1 MTFFCPWP
9 LPNKCFSRHI
19 RPILTL
25 VLLAAA
31 ASTMNSETLDQ
42 ARWKMRVLI
51 IYAPLGSE
59 EQLARQE
66 ELLRSRDRELEER
79 DVAQIVLRSRS
90 EDAKIAARFELPE
103 ANFAVL
109 LIGKDGEEK
118 LRSRDVVSPESLFRL
133 IDSMPMRQEEMRQR
147 ERTQS
152 TPER

>member
-1 MTFFCPWP
+1 
-9 LPNKCFSRHI
+9 
-19 RPILTL
+19 
-25 VLLAAA
+25 
-31 ASTMNSETLDQ
+31 MNSETLDQ

-79 DVAQIVLRSRS
+79 DVAQIVLRSRA

-109 LIGKDGEEK
+109 LIGKDGGEK
-118 LRSRDVVSPESLFRL
+118 LRSRDVVSPETLFRL

-147 ERTQS
+147 ERAQS